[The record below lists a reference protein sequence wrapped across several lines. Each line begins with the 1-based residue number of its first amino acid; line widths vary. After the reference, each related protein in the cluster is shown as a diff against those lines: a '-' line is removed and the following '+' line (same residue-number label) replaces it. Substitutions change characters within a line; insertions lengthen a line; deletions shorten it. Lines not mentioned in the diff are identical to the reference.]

1 MDRDVTMCSG
11 ETSVDAEISTDSP
24 AVAGTDHVLGPN
36 FTLIN
41 DMKTDFTRNSLCP
54 DIQYTERAPGL
65 EAEINA
71 SSVPMETK
79 LITMGV

>member
-1 MDRDVTMCSG
+1 MDRDVIMCSG
-11 ETSVDAEISTDSP
+11 ETSVESEISTGSP
-24 AVAGTDHVLGPN
+24 AVAGRHHVLGPN
-36 FTLIN
+36 LSLTN
-41 DMKTDFTRNSLCP
+41 SMKTDYTRNSLYP
-54 DIQYTERAPGL
+54 DIKYTERAPEL